1 MSIVRT
7 FFQTLAYLGAVAF
20 YPFRPIQQWI
30 SATPERRRWARV
42 FRLGLFQFGL
52 GLTIAPLTGTLN
64 RVLID
69 DLEIAALAVGVL
81 ISLHYFVS
89 PIRAVVGYRSDKARS
104 LGQWRTP
111 YVVLGVMLTYGG
123 LACAPFAL
131 ILLSDHGYLPFPIA
145 FFVTMLI
152 FLAYGIGINIV
163 ETVYLAL
170 VADVTPP
177 EKRGTTISVLWL
189 MLIFGTVVSAIIISA
204 FLVEYT
210 HIRLIRAMQV
220 SATVFVI
227 LTLAALLGV
236 ETLNKDGTVKS
247 VIDVETV
254 RVRMSLWESLRALS
268 GEKTIQGLF
277 FIIFLATM
285 AFATHDVLL
294 EPYGGQVLGM
304 SVSATMQLTALWGI
318 TLIVGV
324 VLASGA
330 LWRGMSPAFLIGLGC
345 IVGCA
350 GFGIISY
357 ASTGQSI
364 ALFQLGVGMI
374 SAGRGVFLV
383 GSVILIMSLA
393 DVAHA
398 GLFIGVWGI
407 VQGLAQGFGTIGG
420 GLARDIALAR
430 TGSVVTGYTF
440 VYGTSLVLLAFATLY
455 LMLRLGRKLR
465 VDEIR
470 LPWDGMEEIPADQ
483 LAF

>member
-1 MSIVRT
+1 MILVRN
-7 FFQTLAYLGAVAF
+7 FFQFLAYLGAVAF
-20 YPFRPIQQWI
+20 YPFRPIQRWI
-30 SATPERRRWARV
+30 QATPERRRWARV
-42 FRLGLFQFGL
+42 GRLGLFQFGL

-89 PIRAVVGYRSDKARS
+89 PIRAVIGYRSDKARS
-104 LGQWRTP
+104 LGKWRTP

-131 ILLSDHGYLPFPIA
+131 ILLSEHGYLPFPIA
-145 FFVTMLI
+145 FFICMLI
-152 FLAYGIGINIV
+152 FLAYGVGINIV

-177 EKRGTTISVLWL
+177 EARGKTISFLWL
-189 MLIFGTVVSAIIISA
+189 MLIIGTVVSAIIISA

-220 SATVFVI
+220 SASVFVI
-227 LTLAALLGV
+227 LTLVALLGV
-236 ETLNKDGTVKS
+236 ESLNKDGTVKS
-247 VIDVETV
+247 DIAVEDL
-254 RVRMSLWESLRALS
+254 RVRMTLGDSLRALS
-268 GEKTIQGLF
+268 GQRVIQGLF
-277 FIIFLATM
+277 FVIFIATM

-304 SVSATMQLTALWGI
+304 SVSATMQLTALWGM

-324 VLASGA
+324 LIASLA
-330 LWRGMSPAFLIGLGC
+330 LWRRISPAALIALGC
-345 IVGCA
+345 IIGCL
-350 GFGIISY
+350 GFGIIAY
-357 ASTGQSI
+357 ASNGQ
-364 ALFQLGVGMI
+364 AVGLFRLGVGMI
-374 SAGRGVFLV
+374 SAGRGIFLV
-383 GSVILIMSLA
+383 GSVILVMSLT

-420 GLARDIALAR
+420 GLARDIAQAQ
-430 TGSVVTGYTF
+430 TGSVVVGYTF
-440 VYGTSLVLLAFATLY
+440 VYSTSLVLLALATLF
-455 LMLRLGRKLR
+455 LAFGLARRLR